1 MANKDFFLDPD
12 EAQTMGNI
20 NYMRKSI
27 QVRHTFP
34 KTLTNP
40 NGLESVKNVSSLEET
55 SANTAASTTQQSSIS
70 SPSFQSTSS
79 PKSTPTASKSAASSN
94 DMNMFRNMA
103 KNLGK
108 R

>member
-34 KTLTNP
+34 KTLKNP
-40 NGLESVKNVSSLEET
+40 NGLESVKNVSSLEDN
-55 SANTAASTTQQSSIS
+55 SANTAVTTSQQSSIS
-70 SPSFQSTSS
+70 STSFQSTST
-79 PKSTPTASKSAASSN
+79 PKSTPSSSKSAASSN

>member
-34 KTLTNP
+34 KTLKNP
-40 NGLESVKNVSSLEET
+40 NGLESVKNVSSLEDN
-55 SANTAASTTQQSSIS
+55 SGNTASRTTQQSSIS
-70 SPSFQSTSS
+70 TSFQSSSS
-79 PKSTPTASKSAASSN
+79 PKSTASSSKSAASSN